1 MPLDLSQGQRT
12 AIFQLISTGLILLIF
27 APRFLAALEAGSFDG
42 PDGLSAAAKLLLI
55 AVVATIVISIAVHIL
70 GTIALSIL
78 TGRGDVD
85 DLTDE
90 RDRSISLYGERL
102 SHWLTGGA
110 LILMLVLLWQSVEPP
125 VAIGILFLGCALG
138 DIIANVYKLIRYAR
152 G

>member
-12 AIFQLISTGLILLIF
+12 AIFQLIATPVVVLIF
-27 APRFLAALEAGSFDG
+27 APRFYAALHAGTFDG
-42 PDGLSAAAKLLLI
+42 PDGLAAAAQLLLI
-55 AVVATIVISIAVHIL
+55 AVLSTIVISIAVHIL

-90 RDRSISLYGERL
+90 RDRIFVRTGERL
-102 SHWLTGGA
+102 SHFTTGGF
-110 LILMLVLLWQSVEPP
+110 LILLLLLLWRGAPAP
-125 VAIGILFLGCALG
+125 AALGILFLGCALG
-138 DIIANVYKLIRYAR
+138 DIIANLYKLIRYAR